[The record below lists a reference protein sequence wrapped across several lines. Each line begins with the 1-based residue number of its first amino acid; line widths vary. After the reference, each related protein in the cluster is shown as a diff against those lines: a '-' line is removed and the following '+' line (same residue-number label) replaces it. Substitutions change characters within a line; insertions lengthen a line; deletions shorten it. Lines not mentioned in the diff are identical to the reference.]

1 MRRREFLG
9 LLCSVVPGGNA
20 SAQLRRHAPRIAIV
34 HLSGTSEVVSEV
46 GTSSWRAFFAELRQ
60 RGYIEGS
67 TVVIDRYAAE
77 TGFWRH
83 VPHGLI
89 DFLARAP
96 DVIVTESSAI
106 ARNINAMRPGIPI
119 VPDPIGQD
127 VATTLT
133 SQGATSLASPRTLA
147 QLSLA
152 SSLSSS

>member
-20 SAQLRRHAPRIAIV
+20 SAQLRRHAPRRIAIV

-89 DFLARAP
+89 DFLARAH
-96 DVIVTESSAI
+96 
-106 ARNINAMRPGIPI
+106 
-119 VPDPIGQD
+119 
-127 VATTLT
+127 ATDSPSPLRLP
-133 SQGATSLASPRTLA
+133 ATSMLCVQVFPSCRIPSDKMW
-147 QLSLA
+147 QQP
-152 SSLSSS
+152 